1 MRDYTKEE
9 IEIFKKAIK
18 DYRIIEKDI
27 NDRIEKGYKIE
38 DLYDYI
44 RHLSSCNITNYNFEN
59 NCDKYFDFNYC
70 DMCLRIY
77 GGVNY
82 TKIIDRLNG
91 IENNEKDEV
100 CCLGDLIEVWN
111 DKEGYLIDYTSIKDL
126 EQVVKE
132 MMKNDE

>member
-1 MRDYTKEE
+1 MRDYTKKE

-18 DYRIIEKDI
+18 DYHIIEKDI

-59 NCDKYFDFNYC
+59 NCDKYFDFNYY

-126 EQVVKE
+126 EQLVKE
-132 MMKNDE
+132 MI